1 MQIGV
6 LGLPFYLL
14 SNLLVASALGI
25 LATKLRFSAIP
36 KTALFFAGAAVTP
49 YVYGN
54 LTLLLLL
61 LPLRLPAFVYTLL
74 PALLALVVIVL
85 NRNLVQRLTALV
97 RAVSPEAKATLF
109 AAVALLP
116 VLSVSADL
124 NAVLLAKSGGF
135 LIILSAICGFAFALL
150 ELPLQK
156 RIWQPLRRTARVGL
170 FVLCG
175 LFVATGIFLSLR
187 SGFGATLRDSLLAA
201 GVSLAGIGVLTAL
214 LWLLLRRAI
223 RLERAVACRVTAT
236 YAIVGAGLVLLRLF
250 AHSFTLAL
258 SNTNQRIAVTTALMA
273 LVVGLVFLA
282 LYLVERVLRKAKDEP
297 PVRGAFEAFIKKA
310 TRSALLLFSA
320 VALLTVGMT
329 IGARAAAP
337 VTGADAMEYMTAAY
351 EIANER
357 TLDSVAGYN
366 SSASGSQIGIVHHP
380 AWTTYLAQALMHGA
394 EEPFAYPN
402 DLAARATYAL
412 TYVYL
417 FIAVFALA
425 RAFLPTRF
433 ALFAS
438 ALAACTPQLG
448 FILSINSREGFRI
461 IPIMVFILV
470 LFGYARALSKE
481 RRVLWPELFAVFLT
495 AAFTMMGHVLNG
507 IPAVAIAVSIVLFC
521 ILTRNFRI
529 GTIWMG
535 LSALLGGVFGCIQIL
550 LGYLER
556 GQLLSEFISLDYM
569 LAGTP
574 YLSNFNAYQVGR
586 LGDTTNYL
594 ERLNVLIRYDHG
606 VLTFVGAAFG
616 VVFVVLMIAAAK
628 KRKPAEL
635 SGLLGLIGIFYAL
648 LFTDIFSWSG
658 YTLSEWSVMNI
669 RYLSHLY
676 PLYAVLVAGGLYLL
690 NRIRL
695 KSALLGLAVS
705 ATVCVYAAY
714 PGAKVGVTY
723 PLETLYAGC
732 ADMAQLYSTAHRD
745 HEGSGGRIL
754 LDNYYCNYYFNCEG
768 MTIFSDTANEIRR
781 ASTLPALRAAL
792 ERENIDAILITEE
805 FISVYWQ
812 NTILLELVS
821 SNDYR
826 MSDYGYFK
834 VYEKVNTSSY

>member
-1 MQIGV
+1 MQLEV
-6 LGLPFYLL
+6 LSLPCYLL

-74 PALLALVVIVL
+74 PALLALVVIVF
-85 NRNLVQRLTALV
+85 NRDLLMRLPALA

-116 VLSVSADL
+116 VLSVSTDL
-124 NAVLLAKSGGF
+124 NAVLIAQSGGF
-135 LIILSAICGFAFALL
+135 LLALSALCGLAFALL

-156 RIWQPLRRTARVGL
+156 PVWQPLGRAARAGL
-170 FVLCG
+170 FALCG
-175 LFVATGIFLSLR
+175 LFVAAGVYLSLR
-187 SGFGATLRDSLLAA
+187 AGFGATLKDSLLAA
-201 GVSLAGIGVLTAL
+201 GVSLAGIAALAAL
-214 LWLLLRRAI
+214 LWLLLSRAV
-223 RLERAVACRVTAT
+223 RLERAVACRAAAT
-236 YAIVGAGLVLLRLF
+236 YGIFGAGLVLLRLF
-250 AHSFTLAL
+250 TRCVTLAL
-258 SNTNQRIAVTTALMA
+258 SNTNQRIAITTALTA
-273 LVVGLVFLA
+273 LVIGAVFLA
-282 LYLVERVLRKAKDEP
+282 LYLVERALGKTKAEL
-297 PVRGAFEAFIKKA
+297 PVRGAFEAFVKKA

-320 VALLTVGMT
+320 VALMSVGMT
-329 IGARAAAP
+329 IGVRAAAP

-351 EIANER
+351 EIANGR

-366 SSASGSQIGIVHHP
+366 GSASGSQIGIVHHP

-394 EEPFAYPN
+394 SEPFAYPN
-402 DLAARATYAL
+402 DFAARSTYAL
-412 TYVYL
+412 TYLYL

-425 RAFLPTRF
+425 RAFLPARF
-433 ALFAS
+433 ALLAS

-481 RRVLWPELFAVFLT
+481 RRVLWPELFVVFLT

-507 IPAVAIAVSIVLFC
+507 IPAVAIAISIVLFC
-521 ILTRNFRI
+521 VLTRNFRI

-574 YLSNFNAYQVGR
+574 YLNNFNAYQAGR

-616 VVFVVLMIAAAK
+616 IAFVALMIAAVR
-628 KRKPAEL
+628 KRKPAAL

-690 NRIRL
+690 SQIRL

-705 ATVCVYAAY
+705 AAVCTYAAY

-723 PLETLYAGC
+723 PLESLYAGC
-732 ADMAQLYSTAHRD
+732 ADMAQSYSTAYLD
-745 HEGSGGRIL
+745 HKGSGGRMLI
-754 LDNYYCNYYFNCEG
+754 DNYYCNYYFNCEG
-768 MTIFSDTANEIRR
+768 MTIFSDPANEIRR

-792 ERENIDAILITEE
+792 EREQIDAILITEE

-821 SNDYR
+821 SDDYQMR
-826 MSDYGYFK
+826 DYGYFK
-834 VYEKVNTSSY
+834 VYERVNAYS